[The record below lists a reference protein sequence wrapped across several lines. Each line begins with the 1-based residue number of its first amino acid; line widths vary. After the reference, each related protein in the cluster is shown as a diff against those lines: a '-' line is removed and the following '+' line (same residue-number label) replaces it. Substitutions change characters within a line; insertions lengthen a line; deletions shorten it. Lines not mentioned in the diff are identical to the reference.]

1 MSRRIW
7 LLNLMLLALAL
18 AAAWQLRL
26 RWQQS
31 RQQEATVLKAS
42 GAAPQPLPLEPL
54 APPEP
59 PRAAAY
65 KDVALKMLFAEDR
78 NPEVVLEEAPQKPM
92 PPFPQAY
99 GIMSLGGPP
108 VVILSEKPG
117 QAGRGYSAGEKIG
130 EFTILA
136 VGEDE
141 VVFGWEGQTFRK
153 KLEELKAKAPET
165 QAAPAAA
172 PAAAD
177 QPAQPNVQSVG
188 AVQEKGPGEAVSGD
202 LRSCVPG
209 DTAPPGTVRDGH
221 RKVVTRTPFGT
232 SCYWEPLK

>member
-7 LLNLMLLALAL
+7 ALNLILLALAL

-26 RWQQS
+26 RWQQG
-31 RQQEATVLKAS
+31 RLQEAKVLRPT

-54 APPEP
+54 PTPEP
-59 PRAAAY
+59 PRAAAF

-78 NPEVVLEEAPQKPM
+78 NPEVVIEEEPKKPM

-117 QAGRGYSAGEKIG
+117 QAGRGYSAGDKIG
-130 EFTILA
+130 EFTIAA

-141 VVFGWEGQTFRK
+141 VVFSWEGQTFRK

-165 QAAPAAA
+165 QAAAPAPTAAA
-172 PAAAD
+172 AEPAR
-177 QPAQPNVQSVG
+177 PNVESVS
-188 AVQEKGPGEAVSGD
+188 AVQEKGPGEPVTGE

-209 DTAPPGTVRDGH
+209 DTSPPGTVRDGY
-221 RKVVTRTPFGT
+221 RKVVTRTPFG
-232 SCYWEPLK
+232 SACHWEPVK